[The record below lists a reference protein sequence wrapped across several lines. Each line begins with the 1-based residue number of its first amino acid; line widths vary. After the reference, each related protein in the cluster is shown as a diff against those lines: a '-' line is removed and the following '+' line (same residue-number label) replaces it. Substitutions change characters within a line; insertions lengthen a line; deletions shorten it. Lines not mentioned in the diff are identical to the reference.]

1 MKKLAIVLVIISF
14 LIACEEE
21 KVTMPKPV
29 TKNEVVEKEVI
40 DEDYYNY
47 LDDEHLDEIIIKS
60 NEVTNI
66 IDIEFLH
73 NKLIKVLDV
82 ELDANKSIAEQEKE
96 ISKIVKKS
104 LNSWKREVIL
114 ETINTCDLEV
124 NKDDFDYIMT
134 KTSISDAYKVMFA
147 YEMIF
152 LDKYND

>member
-96 ISKIVKKS
+96 IAKIVKKS